1 MPHVSRFYPNTK
13 MIIEGSELVFCGG
26 NLSLLCVLLSTKM
39 NNEAAFPTNFAMSI
53 YFNIM
58 YQAFSFS
65 KKRVIKLPL
74 LLFSSY

>member
-1 MPHVSRFYPNTK
+1 MPHVSRFYPNRK

-26 NLSLLCVLLSTKM
+26 DLSLLCVLLSTKM